1 MMDNQNHFQKGI
13 LLAGGSGT
21 RLDPLTR
28 GTSKQLLPIYDKPM
42 VYYPLSVL
50 MLAGIREV
58 LVISTPQDI
67 GGFER
72 LLGDGSQLGMTLQYA
87 VQPRPGGLAQAF
99 IVGREFVGEDPC
111 ALALGDN
118 LLYSADLQAYLR
130 PALIRRSGATIFGCR
145 VKNPQRFGVVEID
158 GAGRALSIEEKPAEP
173 RSPLAVPGLYFY
185 DNDVVEIAAA
195 LNPSA
200 RGELEITDLNRKY
213 MELERLHVEPLG
225 NDVVWMD
232 AGTHESLFLAAQLV
246 RALEAQHGTKIGCIE
261 EIAFQ
266 MQFIDSNALEQ
277 LAKTMRNDYGQ
288 YLLEA
293 AGKTNMGKRR
303 ATLKAAA

>member
-1 MMDNQNHFQKGI
+1 
-13 LLAGGSGT
+13 
-21 RLDPLTR
+21 
-28 GTSKQLLPIYDKPM
+28 
-42 VYYPLSVL
+42 
-50 MLAGIREV
+50 
-58 LVISTPQDI
+58 
-67 GGFER
+67 
-72 LLGDGSQLGMTLQYA
+72 
-87 VQPRPGGLAQAF
+87 
-99 IVGREFVGEDPC
+99 
-111 ALALGDN
+111 
-118 LLYSADLQAYLR
+118 
-130 PALIRRSGATIFGCR
+130 
-145 VKNPQRFGVVEID
+145 
-158 GAGRALSIEEKPAEP
+158 
-173 RSPLAVPGLYFY
+173 
-185 DNDVVEIAAA
+185 
-195 LNPSA
+195 
-200 RGELEITDLNRKY
+200 
-213 MELERLHVEPLG
+213 VEPLG